1 MKLGDTVKVIAAT
14 YENFPIGY
22 QGKIALIDTGWD
34 DEGSFAVVVYLENDS
49 MTAPF
54 LVNELEIVQ

>member
-1 MKLGDTVKVIAAT
+1 MKVGDNVKVIEAT

-34 DEGSFAVVVYLENDS
+34 DEGTVAVVIYLENDT
-49 MTAPF
+49 MTVPF
-54 LVNELEIVQ
+54 LAHELEVLK

>member
-1 MKLGDTVKVIAAT
+1 MKVGDNVKVIAAT

-22 QGKIALIDTGWD
+22 QGIIALIDTGWD
-34 DEGSFAVVVYLENDS
+34 DEGNVAVVAYLENYN

-54 LVNELEIVQ
+54 LLNELEIV